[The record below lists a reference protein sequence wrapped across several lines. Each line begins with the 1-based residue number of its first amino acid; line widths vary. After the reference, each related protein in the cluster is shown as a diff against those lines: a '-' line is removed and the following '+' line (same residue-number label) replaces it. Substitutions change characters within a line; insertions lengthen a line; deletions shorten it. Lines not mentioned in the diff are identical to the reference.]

1 MPLMYLGKDVKEA
14 IGNISLE
21 LLEVLVAL
29 KCSGSEP
36 NHPDNFSHKSK
47 VQLQASG
54 CLDSR

>member
-1 MPLMYLGKDVKEA
+1 MYLGKDVKEA

-36 NHPDNFSHKSK
+36 NHPVNFSHKSK